1 MTPDDDEITD
11 DLYLIEILLRY
22 CQPKDEQYKLAEPQP
37 ADWL

>member
-1 MTPDDDEITD
+1 MTPDHDEITD

-22 CQPKDEQYKLAEPQP
+22 CQPKEPEYKLAEP